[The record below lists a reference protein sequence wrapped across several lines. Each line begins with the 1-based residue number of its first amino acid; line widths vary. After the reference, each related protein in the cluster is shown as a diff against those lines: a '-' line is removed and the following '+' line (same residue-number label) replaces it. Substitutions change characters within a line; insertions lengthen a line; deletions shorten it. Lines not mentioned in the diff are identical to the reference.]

1 MFCVMIMNMKII
13 ISPTKQM
20 KMDLGK
26 EYKSLPVF
34 LDQSKTIHEKM
45 KNMSFDELKNM
56 YKASDKIIKEGISFI
71 SDMNFENRLTPALFM
86 YDGIQ
91 FTYMSPYKMNTQ
103 NIAYLERYL
112 RILSGFY
119 GILRP
124 LDGISKY
131 RLEMAHKLDIND
143 SKSLYKFWGQMVYD
157 ELFKDEDTVLNL
169 CSEEYGSLIR
179 TNLKKE
185 HTFIDVKFYDLD
197 KGKLVEKGV
206 YCKMARGSMVRFMA
220 LNEITKVEDIKKWD
234 EMGFK
239 YDEESSTST
248 NYVFIRRNSHVEY

>member
-1 MFCVMIMNMKII
+1 
-13 ISPTKQM
+13 M

-34 LDQSKTIHEKM
+34 LEQSKTIHETM
-45 KNMSFDELKNM
+45 KNMSFDELKTL
-56 YKASDKIIKEGISFI
+56 YKASDKIVKEGMSFI
-71 SDMNFENRLTPALFM
+71 EEMSFENRLTPALFM

-91 FTYMSPYKMNTQ
+91 FTYMSPYKMNEQ
-103 NIAYLERYL
+103 NIAYLGRYL

-131 RLEMAHKLDIND
+131 RLEMAHKLNINET
-143 SKSLYKFWGQMVYD
+143 KSLYCFWGEMVYD

-179 TNLKKE
+179 QNLKKE
-185 HTFIDVKFYDLD
+185 HRFIDVKFYDLD

-206 YCKMARGSMVRFMA
+206 YCKMARGSLVRYMA
-220 LNEITKVEDIKKWD
+220 LHEISDVQGIKNWD

-239 YDEESSTST
+239 YDEESSTPT
-248 NYVFIRRNSHVEY
+248 NYVFIRRDNHVEY